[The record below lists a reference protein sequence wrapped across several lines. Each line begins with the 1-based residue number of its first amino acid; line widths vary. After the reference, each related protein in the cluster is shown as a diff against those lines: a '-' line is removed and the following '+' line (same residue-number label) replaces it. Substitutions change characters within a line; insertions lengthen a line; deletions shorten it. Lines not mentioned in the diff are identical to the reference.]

1 MKDYITSSV
10 TGKSYDA
17 TSVVRILNTQQVIA
31 YLNNGVELLDL
42 YPSVDSKTEKPLLVY
57 IFDRNE
63 SRAAYDLWCRRE
75 LKQAMKKYVEK
86 IDRKYVIATLDIPTQ
101 YLRKDVL
108 GGTYC
113 FVDDIEVATKTSR
126 KSIATEVLQY
136 FYRDTGINMELVI
149 VPVDITYEIVDEENE
164 EYFQ

>member
-1 MKDYITSSV
+1 
-10 TGKSYDA
+10 
-17 TSVVRILNTQQVIA
+17 
-31 YLNNGVELLDL
+31 
-42 YPSVDSKTEKPLLVY
+42 
-57 IFDRNE
+57 
-63 SRAAYDLWCRRE
+63 
-75 LKQAMKKYVEK
+75 MKKYVEK

>member
-75 LKQAMKKYVEK
+75 LK
-86 IDRKYVIATLDIPTQ
+86 
-101 YLRKDVL
+101 
-108 GGTYC
+108 
-113 FVDDIEVATKTSR
+113 
-126 KSIATEVLQY
+126 
-136 FYRDTGINMELVI
+136 
-149 VPVDITYEIVDEENE
+149 
-164 EYFQ
+164 